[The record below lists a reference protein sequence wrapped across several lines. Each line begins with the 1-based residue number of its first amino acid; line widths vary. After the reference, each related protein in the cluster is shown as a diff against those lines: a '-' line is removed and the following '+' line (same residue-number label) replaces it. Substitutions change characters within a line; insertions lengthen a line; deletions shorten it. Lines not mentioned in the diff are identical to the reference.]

1 MKTKQKKYIFFF
13 EKIINRDAINKN
25 NIDKILKILEKIK

>member
-1 MKTKQKKYIFFF
+1 MKTKQKKDIFGF
-13 EKIINRDAINKN
+13 EKAINTDAINKN

>member
-1 MKTKQKKYIFFF
+1 MKTKQKKDIFGF
-13 EKIINRDAINKN
+13 EKNINTNAINKN